1 MNVLIDTCIII
12 DALQSREPFNKDAE
26 AVFLSVANRRC
37 VGFLTANSITDI
49 YYLMHK
55 ALHSAEETKK
65 VLGVLFSLFEILD
78 TCGIDCRRA
87 LASDISD
94 YEDAVMI
101 EAARPR
107 RHRRRHHRE
116 YRQHQEII
124 SRSLSH
130 KPDRLM
136 GEAAY
141 GYYFSSFS
149 SIQVRMSFMTSS
161 RLSSFRSSCRAP
173 G

>member
-65 VLGVLFSLFEILD
+65 VLGVLLKLFEILD
-78 TCGIDCRRA
+78 TGGIDCRKA
-87 LASDISD
+87 LTSDISD
-94 YEDAVMI
+94 YEDAVKI
-101 EAARPR
+101 EAAARAGIDCIVTRNLKDYALAPMPV
-107 RHRRRHHRE
+107 
-116 YRQHQEII
+116 YSPAQFVK
-124 SRSLSH
+124 L
-130 KPDRLM
+130 LYA
-136 GEAAY
+136 GED
-141 GYYFSSFS
+141 
-149 SIQVRMSFMTSS
+149 
-161 RLSSFRSSCRAP
+161 
-173 G
+173 

>member
-49 YYLMHK
+49 YYL
-55 ALHSAEETKK
+55 
-65 VLGVLFSLFEILD
+65 LGVLFNLFEILD

-87 LASDISD
+87 LTSDISD

-101 EAARPR
+101 EAAARA
-107 RHRRRHHRE
+107 
-116 YRQHQEII
+116 EIDCI
-124 SRSLSH
+124 VTRNL
-130 KPDRLM
+130 KDYA
-136 GEAAY
+136 G
-141 GYYFSSFS
+141 
-149 SIQVRMSFMTSS
+149 
-161 RLSSFRSSCRAP
+161 AP
-173 G
+173 MPVYSPAQFVELLYADED

>member
-12 DALQSREPFNKDAE
+12 DALQSREPL

-65 VLGVLFSLFEILD
+65 VLGVLFNLFEILD
-78 TCGIDCRRA
+78 TCGIDCRKA
-87 LASDISD
+87 LTSDISD

-101 EAARPR
+101 EAAARA
-107 RHRRRHHRE
+107 
-116 YRQHQEII
+116 EIDCI
-124 SRSLSH
+124 VTRNL
-130 KPDRLM
+130 KDYA
-136 GEAAY
+136 G
-141 GYYFSSFS
+141 
-149 SIQVRMSFMTSS
+149 
-161 RLSSFRSSCRAP
+161 AP
-173 G
+173 MPVYSPAQFVELLYADED

>member
-12 DALQSREPFNKDAE
+12 DTLQSRGPYNKDAE

-65 VLGVLFSLFEILD
+65 VLGVLFNLFEILD

-87 LASDISD
+87 LTSDTFD

-101 EAARPR
+101 EAAARA
-107 RHRRRHHRE
+107 
-116 YRQHQEII
+116 EIDCI
-124 SRSLSH
+124 VTRNL
-130 KPDRLM
+130 KDYA
-136 GEAAY
+136 G
-141 GYYFSSFS
+141 
-149 SIQVRMSFMTSS
+149 
-161 RLSSFRSSCRAP
+161 AP
-173 G
+173 MPVYSPSQFVGLLYADED